1 MAMKEERRGKIW
13 KQGCTK
19 ASNNLYGNKTICVS
33 YYKDATALLPYIL
46 QSTRIRRKMA
56 LIPHMKVPLT
66 ATLVQTQPSSRL
78 SNQDTHPTQQQ
89 QEHVWRAST
98 FIELRASTVE

>member
-1 MAMKEERRGKIW
+1 
-13 KQGCTK
+13 
-19 ASNNLYGNKTICVS
+19 
-33 YYKDATALLPYIL
+33 
-46 QSTRIRRKMA
+46 MA